1 MIYHLKFPIVALVI
15 ALSAGLARGE
25 APAKESHDP
34 GSAGGTPFLLPPPS
48 DNAPAVD
55 AIYLPHSDSPAQI
68 APAGGLLGYQRG
80 AAGSLVALSTLAHV
94 RGVRVN
100 HLVGHG
106 LVVGLQNTGDSQQ
119 TLFSI
124 QFLLNTLRHEDV
136 TIPSSLNPQNIQTRN
151 LAAAIVT
158 ADLPAFARV
167 GARVDSLVS
176 ALGDARSL
184 QGGTL
189 MRTPLRGAD
198 GRVYALAQGPITL
211 EGYFAAAAGGAS
223 ERKNFQTAGQIPG
236 GATVEREVVENFGH
250 DQHLEIDLNDP
261 DASVA
266 LRAADA
272 IRQRF
277 EDVRVDVTDPGTL
290 EINLPT
296 ALSPVSFTAS
306 LNDIAIAAGESDRV
320 VMDERT
326 GTVVVGGAVTVG
338 KAAISHGS
346 LTVTIEPTLTASQPS
361 PFSKGG
367 TTVSLKSAKIT
378 AKEEKGEFFVM
389 PKDASV
395 EQITE
400 TLNAVGTKPGD
411 TIAIFEGLRAAGAL
425 HGELII
431 R

>member
-1 MIYHLKFPIVALVI
+1 MM
-15 ALSAGLARGE
+15 LARLLVAFLMVFLCAGSGWCE
-25 APAKESHDP
+25 NPSTASHSNSPA
-34 GSAGGTPFLLPPPS
+34 GSPLLLPPPS
-48 DNAPAVD
+48 DNAGDAV
-55 AIYLPHSDSPAQI
+55 YLPGGDSPSQI
-68 APAGGLLGYQRG
+68 TPAGGLLGYQHG
-80 AAGSLVALSTLAHV
+80 AAANLVTLSTLAHI
-94 RGVRVN
+94 RGIRVN

-119 TLFSI
+119 TEFSI
-124 QFLLNTLRHEDV
+124 QFLLNTLRREDV
-136 TIPSSLNPQNIQTRN
+136 NIPSSLNPQNIQTRN

-158 ADLPAFARV
+158 VDLPAFARV
-167 GARVDSLVS
+167 GARVDALVS
-176 ALGDARSL
+176 AMGDARSL

-189 MRTPLRGAD
+189 MMTPLRGAD

-211 EGYFAAAAGGAS
+211 EGYFAAAQGGAS

-236 GATVEREVVENFGH
+236 GATVEREVAENFGR
-250 DQHLEIDLNDP
+250 DQHLELDLNDP
-261 DASVA
+261 DAGVA
-266 LRAADA
+266 LRAAEA
-272 IRQRF
+272 IRHRY
-277 EDVRVDVTDPGTL
+277 DGARVDVVDPGTI
-290 EINLPT
+290 EITLPLNV
-296 ALSPVSFTAS
+296 APVAFTAAM
-306 LNDIAIAAGESDRV
+306 NEMAIPAGESDRV

-346 LTVTIEPTLTASQPS
+346 LTVTIEPTLQTSQPG
-361 PFSKGG
+361 PFSKG
-367 TTVSLKSAKIT
+367 TTVSLKTAKIT
-378 AKEEKGEFFVM
+378 VKEDKGEFFIM